1 MNKFLSFLS
10 AAVIMLTLVA
20 CGGDD
25 GPSDPG
31 QGQNKVVNTNR
42 NIPTSMTPKEITHLE
57 IPKLASEN
65 SIVLVHH
72 TSGAQDV
79 SYSCE
84 WDYKKKSNRWSCC
97 AMTNKTIKGGAG
109 RVGDFEEDPNLPT
122 AMRFSD
128 TNAMYTR
135 SGYTRGHLIASADI
149 QYSREAN
156 HTTFYYSNIQP
167 QHYDFN
173 AGQNYEGIWVR
184 MESWVRKKAES
195 LKDGDTLFVCK
206 GGTIDKESQIM
217 ERVKGQLIV
226 PKYFYMALLMKTGSE
241 YKAIALWVEHQK
253 KVDTSAVKDHA
264 ITVKELQNLTGIDFF
279 CNLPDDIE
287 NRVEG
292 KISPISWGL

>member
-1 MNKFLSFLS
+1 
-10 AAVIMLTLVA
+10 
-20 CGGDD
+20 
-25 GPSDPG
+25 
-31 QGQNKVVNTNR
+31 
-42 NIPTSMTPKEITHLE
+42 
-57 IPKLASEN
+57 
-65 SIVLVHH
+65 
-72 TSGAQDV
+72 
-79 SYSCE
+79 
-84 WDYKKKSNRWSCC
+84 
-97 AMTNKTIKGGAG
+97 
-109 RVGDFEEDPNLPT
+109 
-122 AMRFSD
+122 
-128 TNAMYTR
+128 
-135 SGYTRGHLIASADI
+135 
-149 QYSREAN
+149 
-156 HTTFYYSNIQP
+156 
-167 QHYDFN
+167 
-173 AGQNYEGIWVR
+173 